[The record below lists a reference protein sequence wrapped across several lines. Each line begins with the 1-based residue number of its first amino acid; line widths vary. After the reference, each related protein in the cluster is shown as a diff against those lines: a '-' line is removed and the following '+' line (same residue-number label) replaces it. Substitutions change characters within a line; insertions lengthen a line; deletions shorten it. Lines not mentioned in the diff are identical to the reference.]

1 MASTTIASIRK
12 KQAPAMRDLRRLLCV
27 GAMMSGFH
35 QSACGQ
41 WAGDLLRAIR
51 ELDAATKR
59 RRV

>member
-12 KQAPAMRDLRRLLCV
+12 NQAPAMRDLRNVRRLAKNGYVALDV
-27 GAMMSGFH
+27 
-35 QSACGQ
+35 
-41 WAGDLLRAIR
+41 LLRAIR